1 MVCLLLV
8 IEIIRMVIRPITLR
22 VRMIANILAGHL
34 LMILLA
40 GMVEHLGSAFPLY
53 ILLNTVEL
61 FVACIQSY
69 IFIVIIS
76 LYYSDRNC

>member
-1 MVCLLLV
+1 
-8 IEIIRMVIRPITLR
+8 
-22 VRMIANILAGHL
+22 
-34 LMILLA
+34 MILLA
-40 GMVEHLGSAFPLY
+40 GMVEKLGSAFPLY

-69 IFIVIIS
+69 IFIVMIS